1 MGSVPMTE
9 PLHLVIA
16 VLPRGSRAEIRV
28 QLTEFKGR
36 QYAEVRLFEE
46 FTAVMGAR
54 SPTAKGVTIPF
65 EMLPEFARAVVDA
78 EVQARALG
86 LIGGGA

>member
-1 MGSVPMTE
+1 MAD
-9 PLHLVIA
+9 PLNVLVATI
-16 VLPRGSRAEIRV
+16 PRGARAEIRV

-46 FTAVMGAR
+46 FTASMGPR

-65 EMLPEFARAVVDA
+65 DLLSVFVRAVIEA
-78 EVQARALG
+78 ETQARARG
-86 LIGGGA
+86 LIGGDA